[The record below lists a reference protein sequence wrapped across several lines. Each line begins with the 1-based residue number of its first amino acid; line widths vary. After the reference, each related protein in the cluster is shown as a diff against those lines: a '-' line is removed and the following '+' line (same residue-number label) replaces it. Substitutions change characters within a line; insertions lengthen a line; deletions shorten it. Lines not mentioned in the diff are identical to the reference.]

1 MKKLLSS
8 LILIFLVLLT
18 SCQVELGENELRLP
32 NLNNKTRS
40 QIEEILNDYELE
52 YVFYFEFDSDI
63 KIYDRF
69 IRYGNGY
76 KSGSI
81 VEKGSFIRI
90 YTTPLNLTYKVSQN
104 VKLDVDYIGKS
115 FINDGIG
122 EVTLV
127 SPTDGD
133 TARFKDVITGE
144 TFRLR
149 FLGID
154 TPESTIDKDPW
165 GKAASDYSKQRL
177 QAAKTI
183 VLEAEGSRNDMYGR
197 YLGWVWLDGELY
209 NLQVVEE
216 AYSNSTCGSDSKY
229 YEYMADVDI
238 HVSQTGRRFFGEID
252 PNYDYENKKFK

>member
-8 LILIFLVLLT
+8 LILIFFVLLT

-40 QIEEILNDYELE
+40 QIEEILNNYELE

-63 KIYDRF
+63 KAYDRF
-69 IRYGNGY
+69 IHYGNGY
-76 KSGSI
+76 KAGSI

-154 TPESTIDKDPW
+154 TPESTFDKDPW
-165 GKAASDYSKQRL
+165 GKAASDYAKQRL

-197 YLGWVWLDGELY
+197 SLGWVWLDGELY